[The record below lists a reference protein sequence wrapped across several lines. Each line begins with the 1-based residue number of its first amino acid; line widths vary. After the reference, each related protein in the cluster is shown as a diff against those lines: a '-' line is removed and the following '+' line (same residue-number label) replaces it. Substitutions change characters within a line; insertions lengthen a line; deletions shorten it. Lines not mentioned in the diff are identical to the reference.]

1 MEKIMEQKRIGLYG
15 DTKGF
20 STALD
25 IFLFLILIS
34 ISAMI
39 LLPSIT
45 GNTQIK
51 SALESKNQ
59 ENSGDI
65 LLTLL
70 NGRIDEYEY
79 IVAGQQLDALAGRFN
94 NSSVFATGKKVIAGK
109 ELKHKT
115 FSDIAAENAAA
126 QWVIYYNGTRTQLNF
141 MMTNNSNSSKNIMK
155 NYLDKQIG
163 DRYNYNFTVVWRPF
177 TNVPIGG
184 NLDIGEPVQDNA
196 YVESVYITMPYHIGL
211 SRKQVEDIIDN
222 NFNGSKFGNFSFR
235 LEELK
240 DNENIRD
247 EIEASISKGINE
259 TINDTIDDS
268 IDMIVDEKLAP
279 VLDDARNKMIEDV
292 NGLVMDSEI
301 RFDQEINDEINNT
314 LDSVSANLTG
324 TMAEKLKIYLKKA
337 AKEEIQVSSGGEIRS
352 ITTELADMFVNNAIT
367 VVEAKDRIITE
378 VFSHV
383 NINRAQATLSL
394 WEKRNDK
401 VK

>member
-1 MEKIMEQKRIGLYG
+1 MGQKRIGFYH

-20 STALD
+20 STAFD

-51 SALESKNQ
+51 SALESKSQ

-70 NGRIDEYEY
+70 NGRIYEFEY
-79 IVAGQQLDALAGRFN
+79 IVAEDQLDALAGKVN
-94 NSSVFATGKKVIAGK
+94 NSSVYTTGKKLIAGK

-115 FSDIAAENAAA
+115 FSDISAENAAA

-184 NLDIGEPVQDNA
+184 NLDIGEPVPDNA
-196 YVESVYITMPYHIGL
+196 YVELVYITMPYHIGL
-211 SRKQVEDIIDN
+211 SRKQVEGIIDN
-222 NFNGSKFGNFSFR
+222 NFNKSRFGNFSFT

-240 DNENIRD
+240 NNENIRD
-247 EIEASISKGINE
+247 EIEASISNGINE
-259 TINDTIDDS
+259 TINDTIDES
-268 IDMIVDEKLAP
+268 IDLIVDEKLGP

-292 NGLVMDSEI
+292 NGLIMDSEI
-301 RFDQEINDEINNT
+301 QLDQEINNEINDT
-314 LDSVSANLTG
+314 LDSASANLAG

-337 AKEEIQVSSGGEIRS
+337 AKEEIQVSSGEEIRS
-352 ITTELADMFVNNAIT
+352 FTTELADMFVNNAIT

-378 VFSHV
+378 VFSRI

-394 WEKRNDK
+394 WEKK
-401 VK
+401 K

>member
-1 MEKIMEQKRIGLYG
+1 MEQERMDFYH
-15 DTKGF
+15 DSKGF

-65 LLTLL
+65 LLALL
-70 NGRIDEYEY
+70 NGRIEEYEY
-79 IVAGQQLDALAGRFN
+79 IVAGNQLDALAGRFN
-94 NSSVFATGKKVIAGK
+94 NSSVFITGKKVIAGK

-126 QWVIYYNGTRTQLNF
+126 QWVIYYNGTRTHLNF
-141 MMTNNSNSSKNIMK
+141 MMTNNSDSSKNIMK

-163 DRYNYNFTVVWRPF
+163 DRYNYNFTVLWRPF

-184 NLDIGEPVQDNA
+184 NLDIGEPVPDNA

-211 SRKQVEDIIDN
+211 SRMQLEDIIDN
-222 NFNGSKFGNFSFR
+222 NFNGSKFGNFSFT

-240 DNENIRD
+240 NNENIRD
-247 EIEASISKGINE
+247 EIETSISNAINE

-268 IDMIVDEKLAP
+268 IDLIVDEKLAP

-292 NGLVMDSEI
+292 NGLVTDSEI
-301 RFDQEINDEINNT
+301 QFDHEINDEINDT
-314 LDSVSANLTG
+314 LDSASVNLAG
-324 TMAEKLKIYLKKA
+324 TMAEKLKFYLKKA
-337 AKEEIQVSSGGEIRS
+337 AKEEIQESSGVEIRAF
-352 ITTELADMFVNNAIT
+352 TTELADMFVNNAIT
-367 VVEAKDRIITE
+367 IVEAKDRIITE
-378 VFSHV
+378 VFSRI

-394 WEKRNDK
+394 WEKK
-401 VK
+401 KIK

>member
-1 MEKIMEQKRIGLYG
+1 MEQERMCFYH

-94 NSSVFATGKKVIAGK
+94 NSSVYTTGKKVIAGK

-115 FSDIAAENAAA
+115 FSDIAAENTAA

-141 MMTNNSNSSKNIMK
+141 MITNNSNSSKNIMN
-155 NYLDKQIG
+155 NYLYEQIG
-163 DRYNYNFTVVWRPF
+163 DRYNYNFTVLWRPF
-177 TNVPIGG
+177 TNVP
-184 NLDIGEPVQDNA
+184 
-196 YVESVYITMPYHIGL
+196 
-211 SRKQVEDIIDN
+211 
-222 NFNGSKFGNFSFR
+222 
-235 LEELK
+235 
-240 DNENIRD
+240 
-247 EIEASISKGINE
+247 
-259 TINDTIDDS
+259 
-268 IDMIVDEKLAP
+268 
-279 VLDDARNKMIEDV
+279 
-292 NGLVMDSEI
+292 
-301 RFDQEINDEINNT
+301 
-314 LDSVSANLTG
+314 
-324 TMAEKLKIYLKKA
+324 
-337 AKEEIQVSSGGEIRS
+337 
-352 ITTELADMFVNNAIT
+352 
-367 VVEAKDRIITE
+367 
-378 VFSHV
+378 
-383 NINRAQATLSL
+383 
-394 WEKRNDK
+394 
-401 VK
+401 

>member
-1 MEKIMEQKRIGLYG
+1 
-15 DTKGF
+15 
-20 STALD
+20 
-25 IFLFLILIS
+25 
-34 ISAMI
+34 MI

-70 NGRIDEYEY
+70 NGRVDEFEY
-79 IVAGQQLDALAGRFN
+79 IVAGNQLDALAGRFN
-94 NSSVFATGKKVIAGK
+94 NSSIFITGKKVIAGK

-126 QWVIYYNGTRTQLNF
+126 QWIIYYNGTRTQLNF
-141 MMTNNSNSSKNIMK
+141 MMTNNSDSSKNIMR
-155 NYLDKQIG
+155 NYLDTQIG
-163 DRYNYNFTVVWRPF
+163 DRYNYNFTVLWRPF

-184 NLDIGEPVQDNA
+184 NLYIGEPVPDNA
-196 YVESVYITMPYHIGL
+196 YVESVYITMPYHIGI
-211 SRKQVEDIIDN
+211 SRKQVEDIIDD
-222 NFNGSKFGNFSFR
+222 NFNGSKFGNFSFT

-240 DNENIRD
+240 NNENIRD
-247 EIEASISKGINE
+247 EIEASISNGINE

-268 IDMIVDEKLAP
+268 VDLIVDEKLGP

-292 NGLVMDSEI
+292 NGLLDSDI
-301 RFDQEINDEINNT
+301 RFDKEINDEINDT
-314 LDSVSANLTG
+314 LNSASTNLAG

-337 AKEEIQVSSGGEIRS
+337 AKEEIQVSSGSEIRS
-352 ITTELADMFVNNAIT
+352 FTTELADMYVNNAIT
-367 VVEAKDRIITE
+367 IVEAKDRIIIE
-378 VFSHV
+378 VFSRI

-394 WEKRNDK
+394 WEKK
-401 VK
+401 

>member
-1 MEKIMEQKRIGLYG
+1 MEQERMDFYN

-45 GNTQIK
+45 GNTQIM
-51 SALESKNQ
+51 SALESKDQ

-79 IVAGQQLDALAGRFN
+79 IVAGQQLDEMAGRFN
-94 NSSVFATGKKVIAGK
+94 NSSVFITGKKVIAGK

-115 FSDIAAENAAA
+115 FSDIAAENTAA
-126 QWVIYYNGTRTQLNF
+126 QWVICYNGTKTQLNF
-141 MMTNNSNSSKNIMK
+141 MMANNSNSSKNIMK
-155 NYLDKQIG
+155 NYLNKQIG
-163 DRYNYNFTVVWRPF
+163 DRYNYNFTVLWRPF

-184 NLDIGEPVQDNA
+184 NLDIGEPVPDNA

-211 SRKQVEDIIDN
+211 SRKEVEDIIDN
-222 NFNGSKFGNFSFR
+222 NFNGSKFGNFSFT

-240 DNENIRD
+240 NNENIRN
-247 EIEASISKGINE
+247 EIEASISNGINE
-259 TINDTIDDS
+259 TINDTVDDS
-268 IDMIVDEKLAP
+268 IDMIVDEKLGP
-279 VLDDARNKMIEDV
+279 VLDNARNKMIEDV
-292 NGLVMDSEI
+292 NGLGPDI
-301 RFDQEINDEINNT
+301 RFDQEINDEINDT
-314 LDSVSANLTG
+314 LNSTSANLAG

-337 AKEEIQVSSGGEIRS
+337 AKEEIQESSGVEIRS
-352 ITTELADMFVNNAIT
+352 FTTELADMYVNNAIT
-367 VVEAKDRIITE
+367 IVEAKDRIIME
-378 VFSHV
+378 VFSRV

-394 WEKRNDK
+394 WEKK
-401 VK
+401 K

>member
-1 MEKIMEQKRIGLYG
+1 MEQERMDFYH
-15 DTKGF
+15 DSKGF

-94 NSSVFATGKKVIAGK
+94 NSSVYITGKKVIAGK

-115 FSDIAAENAAA
+115 FSDIAAENTAV

-141 MMTNNSNSSKNIMK
+141 MMTNNSNSSRNIMN
-155 NYLDKQIG
+155 NYLYRQIG
-163 DRYNYNFTVVWRPF
+163 DRYNYNFTVLWRPF

-184 NLDIGEPVQDNA
+184 NLDIGEPVPDNA

-222 NFNGSKFGNFSFR
+222 NFNGSKFGNFSFT

-240 DNENIRD
+240 NNENIRN
-247 EIEASISKGINE
+247 EIEASISNGINE

-268 IDMIVDEKLAP
+268 IDMIVDEKLGP
-279 VLDDARNKMIEDV
+279 VLDEARNKMIEDA
-292 NGLVMDSEI
+292 NGLVMDSDI
-301 RFDQEINDEINNT
+301 RFDKEINDEINDT
-314 LDSVSANLTG
+314 LDSASANFAG

-337 AKEEIQVSSGGEIRS
+337 AKEEIQESSGVEIRS
-352 ITTELADMFVNNAIT
+352 FTTELADMYVNNAIT
-367 VVEAKDRIITE
+367 IVEAKDRIIME
-378 VFSHV
+378 VFSRV

-394 WEKRNDK
+394 WEIK
-401 VK
+401 